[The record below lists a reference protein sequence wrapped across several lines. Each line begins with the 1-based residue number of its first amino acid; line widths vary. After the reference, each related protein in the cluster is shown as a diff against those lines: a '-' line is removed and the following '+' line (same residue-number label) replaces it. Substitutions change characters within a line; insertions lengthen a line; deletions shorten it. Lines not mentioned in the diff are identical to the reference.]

1 MARRRTNTH
10 AATVRT
16 PLPAGTGPVGPR
28 DPCPCGSG
36 ERYKNCHGR
45 AERAR
50 VGLRNPRPFAGLPF
64 ERDLVALREF
74 VPSATAP
81 VVLAGSVPDAEPF
94 ADVVLCSLLP
104 MARPAL
110 VRADRTLW
118 LGLQLQNPLSLDPA
132 RDLVAAV
139 RGAAS
144 LPAGSML
151 DDVPA
156 WADDDP
162 ALVDLFGDTAVSG
175 SSALE
180 VTVHDGLDWWL
191 EGAEVDGETTASLE
205 RANAA
210 VYPTAKLAGVE
221 AAYWCQIGDK
231 VHIRWV
237 TDFEEDRLLAAFARL
252 QAAGAAGV
260 GEGSRLVGSFR
271 THGLVVPVWDLRP
284 GTQPDEVEE
293 PMIALAS
300 RLDEAMTVEDPL
312 DSDELRSLALLNSRQ
327 VTLR

>member
-1 MARRRTNTH
+1 MAKRRRDTH
-10 AATVRT
+10 AATIST

-81 VVLAGSVPDAEPF
+81 VMLADSVVADTEPF
-94 ADVVLCSLLP
+94 AEVLVCSLLP

-110 VRADRTLW
+110 VRADRALW
-118 LGLQLQNPLSLDPA
+118 LGLQLQNLVSLDPGK
-132 RDLVAAV
+132 DLVAAV

-151 DDVPA
+151 EDVPG

-162 ALVDLFGDTAVSG
+162 SPVELFG
-175 SSALE
+175 SAGFE

-205 RANAA
+205 RANAS
-210 VYPTAKLAGVE
+210 VYPTAKLSGVE

-237 TDFEEDRLLAAFARL
+237 TDFPEDRLLGALARL

-271 THGLVVPVWDLRP
+271 THGLVVPVWDLRT

-293 PMIALAS
+293 PMTALAA
-300 RLDEAMTVEDPL
+300 RLDEAMTIETPL
-312 DSDELRSLALLNSRQ
+312 DSDELRALALLNSRQ

>member
-1 MARRRTNTH
+1 VAKRRRSTH
-10 AATVRT
+10 SATVGT
-16 PLPAGTGPVGPR
+16 PLPEGTGPVAPR

-81 VVLAGSVPDAEPF
+81 VTLAQGQPF
-94 ADVVLCSLLP
+94 ADVLVCSLLP

-110 VRADRTLW
+110 ARADGTLW
-118 LGLQLQNPLSLDPA
+118 LGLQLQNPTSLDPA

-139 RGAAS
+139 RGAAG

-156 WADDDP
+156 WSEDDP
-162 ALVDLFGDTAVSG
+162 TPVELFGDSTF
-175 SSALE
+175 E
-180 VTVHDGLDWWL
+180 VTVHEGLDWWL
-191 EGAEVDGETTASLE
+191 EGQDVDGEMTASLE
-205 RANAA
+205 RANAS

-231 VHIRWV
+231 AHIRWV
-237 TDFEEDRLLAAFARL
+237 TDFPEDRLLAALARL

-271 THGLVVPVWDLRP
+271 THGLVVPVWDLRS
-284 GTQPDEVEE
+284 GTQPDEVQE
-293 PMIALAS
+293 PMTALAA
-300 RLDEAMTVEDPL
+300 RLDEAMAVKSPL

>member
-1 MARRRTNTH
+1 MAKRRRPTH
-10 AATVRT
+10 ATTVST
-16 PLPAGTGPVGPR
+16 KLPAGTGPVGPR

-45 AERAR
+45 VERAQ

-81 VVLAGSVPDAEPF
+81 VMLVDGEPF
-94 ADVVLCSLLP
+94 AGAVVCSLLP

-110 VRADRTLW
+110 VRPDRTLW
-118 LGLQLQNPLSLDPA
+118 LGLQLQSPRSLDPA
-132 RDLVAAV
+132 KDLVAAA
-139 RGAAS
+139 RSAAN

-151 DDVPA
+151 EDVPA

-162 ALVDLFGDTAVSG
+162 SPVALFDSAALT
-175 SSALE
+175 SSAE
-180 VTVHDGLDWWL
+180 FEITVHDGFDWWL
-191 EGAEVDGETTASLE
+191 EGSEVDGETAASLE
-205 RANAA
+205 RANAS

-221 AAYWCQIGDK
+221 AAYWCQIGEK

-237 TDFEEDRLLAAFARL
+237 TDFPED
-252 QAAGAAGV
+252 
-260 GEGSRLVGSFR
+260 RLVGSFR
-271 THGLVVPVWDLRP
+271 AHGLVVPVWDLRAE
-284 GTQPDEVEE
+284 TQPDEVEE
-293 PMIALAS
+293 PMAALAA
-300 RLDEAMTVEDPL
+300 RLDEAMAVETPL
-312 DSDELRSLALLNSRQ
+312 HSEELRALSLLNSRQ